1 MRIKGSELRKIIKEE
16 ITRSLL
22 REAPEEIEIPEEPP
36 AKLQKITPEEAKSIA
51 LAGPDAFE
59 ELLAKIP
66 NEISRAKT
74 KDQIRKSVMDSDLSN
89 DLVKAV
95 SDYIVIGSDEPVG
108 SEGGMTARQ
117 TWLRAL
123 ERHRRDAQRNNFR
136 T

>member
-16 ITRSLL
+16 ISRSLL
-22 REAPEEIEIPEEPP
+22 RETPEEIEIPEEPP

-59 ELLAKIP
+59 ELLDSIP

-74 KDQIRKSVMDSDLSN
+74 KEQIRKSVMDSEISN
-89 DLVKAV
+89 VLVKAV
-95 SDYIVIGSDEPVG
+95 SDYILMGPDEPLG
-108 SEGGMTARQ
+108 SEDGMTARQ

-123 ERHRRDAQRNNFR
+123 ERYRRNR
-136 T
+136 

>member
-16 ITRSLL
+16 ITRSFL

-51 LAGPDAFE
+51 LSGPDAFE
-59 ELLAKIP
+59 ELLAEIP
-66 NEISRAKT
+66 NEFSRAAAAER
-74 KDQIRKSVMDSDLSN
+74 IRKSVMSTELGGDI
-89 DLVKAV
+89 VKAV
-95 SDYIVIGSDEPVG
+95 SDYIVMGPDEPLG
-108 SEGGMTARQ
+108 SEDGMTARQ